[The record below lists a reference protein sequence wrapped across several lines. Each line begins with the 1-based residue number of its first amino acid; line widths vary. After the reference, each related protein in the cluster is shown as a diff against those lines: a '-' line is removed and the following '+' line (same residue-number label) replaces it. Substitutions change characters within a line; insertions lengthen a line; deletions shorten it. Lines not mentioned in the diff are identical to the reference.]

1 MAKQLFRKKIRLGT
15 KQGEEAAS
23 KKFSRK
29 EIYYPSMYIEDT
41 KLPLEPED
49 VGKTFDAQ
57 IKLKVKGVSQSTN
70 EGEST
75 LDYSFDIMEIA
86 FEESK

>member
-15 KQGEEAAS
+15 KQSEEAAFKKSS
-23 KKFSRK
+23 K
-29 EIYYPSMYIEDT
+29 EEMYYRSMYIDST

-70 EGEST
+70 EGGSN

-86 FEESK
+86 FEENR